1 MRVLVCG
8 GRKYRDQQR
17 LYLELDRLHKAKG
30 IDVLIQGGAHGA
42 DALARRWC
50 VYRMVMY
57 ENYPA
62 DWKLGISAGPIRNS
76 QMLKEGRP
84 DLVVAF
90 PGGDGTKDMVEKA
103 RRAGVAI
110 MEIPY

>member
-8 GRKYRDQQR
+8 GRKYRDRQR

-30 IDVLIQGGAHGA
+30 IDTVIQGGAAGA
-42 DALARRWC
+42 DALARDWC
-50 VYRMVMY
+50 AERMVSY
-57 ENYPA
+57 LNFPA
-62 DWKLGISAGPIRNS
+62 NWKLGLSAGPIRNS
-76 QMLKEGRP
+76 QMLKEGKP

-90 PGGDGTKDMVEKA
+90 FGGDGTKDMVSKA

-110 MEIPY
+110 MEIPL